1 MQQLPQ
7 GSKIL
12 IYQDPRTGLCH
23 QVGAAR
29 LPNGDACQ
37 CGGIR
42 GWVPSAPSKYGSSRF
57 ELVTPAAAAQIAQQ
71 VAGGSAQ
78 IGNTYTK
85 VDLPNMG
92 ASGVARTE
100 GNASPAAANQVF
112 AVTFDNTLGA
122 TSARQFLGDYTGTY
136 ALQGNT
142 EVTPGGFVVAGSWG
156 TNSKSQF
163 VARTIARPW
172 RVKSIQFIASNET
185 FFNLTNSYYFDTTP
199 APSAGTKDSLS
210 LTNLLSADQYN
221 PKIQWYSQSVRFDGV
236 NGLDILIPAGQSI
249 TLQFG
254 IVSERSAGE
263 QVLIG

>member
-1 MQQLPQ
+1 MQNNLPA

-12 IYQDPRTGLCH
+12 LVQGPDGLCYQTGLA
-23 QVGAAR
+23 QM
-29 LPNGDACQ
+29 PNGQNCQ
-37 CGGIR
+37 CGTMNN
-42 GWVPSAPSKYGSSRF
+42 WQPSKPNRYNANRF
-57 ELVTPAAAAQIAQQ
+57 ALVSPQAAVQIAQQ

-78 IGNTYTK
+78 IGNTFTK
-85 VDLPNMG
+85 VDLPNLG

-112 AVTFDNTLGA
+112 AVTFDNTLGL
-122 TSARQFLGDYTGTY
+122 TNARQFLGDYTGTY
-136 ALQGNT
+136 TLQGNA
-142 EVTPGGFVVAGSWG
+142 EVTPANFVIAGSWG

-172 RVKSIQFIASNET
+172 RVNSIQFIASNET

-221 PKIQWYSQSVRFDGV
+221 PKIQWYSKSVRFDGV

-249 TLQFG
+249 TLQFA

-263 QVLIG
+263 QVMIG